1 MMDKEILQRKFFD
14 RPALLVARQLLGAK
28 LIRVDEG
35 QRIGGVIIE
44 TEAYCSEDDLG
55 CHCRSGWSERNQ
67 AMYGPPGYAY
77 IYFTYGMHWMLNLVV
92 EREGFP
98 AAILIRAIQPTEGL
112 SIISRRRDGQPEKD
126 WTNGPAKICQA
137 LNIDKRLYGV
147 DICSREQGL
156 FVEPGISV
164 PDSCVIIG
172 PRVGLDTVPEPWRS
186 KPWRF
191 QYRFKK
197 ENKRNIAQ

>member
-1 MMDKEILQRKFFD
+1 MDKEILKREFFN
-14 RPALLVARQLLGAK
+14 RQAVIVARKLLGTR
-28 LIRVDEG
+28 LIRVEEG
-35 QRIGGVIIE
+35 QRIGGIIIE
-44 TEAYCSEDDLG
+44 TEAYCGEEDLG
-55 CHCRSGWSERNQ
+55 CHCRSGWSERNK
-67 AMYGPPGYAY
+67 AMYGQPGHAY

-112 SIISRRRDGQPEKD
+112 AIISGRRAGQAKQA

-137 LNIDKRLYGV
+137 LRIDKGLYGV
-147 DICSREQGL
+147 DICNKEHGL

-164 PDSCVIIG
+164 PDSCIRIG
-172 PRVGLDTVPEPWRS
+172 PRVGLNTVPEPWKS

-191 QYRFKK
+191 QYVIQKD
-197 ENKRNIAQ
+197 NK